1 MLDTINIFWISF
13 AAVSLVCIAGFWAL
27 LSLYSRQRRELGQ
40 ARRQI
45 ESVSANLAAL
55 CSGAVGVDKRVARL
69 EKVGRDFR
77 VWQEREQSQ
86 GQGQGQ
92 GQGGNSFGQAI
103 QLVRSGAT
111 AGKLV
116 EELGLSR
123 NEADLIVMLHGMKE
137 AS

>member
-1 MLDTINIFWISF
+1 MLDTINILWISF

-27 LSLYSRQRRELGQ
+27 LSLYNRQRRELEQ

-77 VWQEREQSQ
+77 VWQEREQSHD
-86 GQGQGQ
+86 Q
-92 GQGGNSFGQAI
+92 GQGGNSFGRAI

>member
-27 LSLYSRQRRELGQ
+27 LSLYSRQRRELEQ

-86 GQGQGQ
+86 GQGQG
-92 GQGGNSFGQAI
+92 GNSFGQAI